1 MGNTTININPF
12 SNSRFFF
19 INTTRIA
26 YEKLAETFKGAD
38 LFIDIIPNACR
49 PDIDEFI
56 VYGNR
61 IESEIYSIKKLVKII
76 MLQPEM
82 IQIATQLVPRS
93 KDRTDDLELYNWRI
107 NLQQRNFQMILMNN
121 ISDNSLNGIFF
132 QNFGED
138 SIGFDAEQF
147 TNNNTPVFKKNIT
160 A

>member
-1 MGNTTININPF
+1 MGNTTINNNPF

-61 IESEIYSIKKLVKII
+61 VESEIYDVKRLVGTMPI
-76 MLQPEM
+76 QPGM
-82 IQIATQLVPRS
+82 IPIATQLIPRS
-93 KDRTDDLELYNWRI
+93 KERTDDLEVYNWKI
-107 NLQQRNFQMILMNN
+107 NPTRGDFQMIVMNN
-121 ISDNSLNGIFF
+121 ISGNSLNDMFF